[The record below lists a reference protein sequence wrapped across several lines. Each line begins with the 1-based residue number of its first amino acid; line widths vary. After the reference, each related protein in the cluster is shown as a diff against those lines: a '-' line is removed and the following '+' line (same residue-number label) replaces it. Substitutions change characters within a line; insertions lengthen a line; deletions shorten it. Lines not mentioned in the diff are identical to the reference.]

1 MNSPHNYQPLVDEAV
16 ACWMD
21 AEENRFE
28 FCVKANEVV
37 GKYEEGAT
45 VELARQIERSISTVQ
60 NYARVGKMW
69 NKMNSQ
75 KAEIYRD
82 EIKYSFWAL
91 LAPLWDNKVIDMQ
104 GVYHW
109 LDEKKENK
117 WTVENMRA
125 KLPTIDGKS
134 VWKKSA
140 KQFLRMTQRMID
152 AELLN
157 SPALDVDPEDYI
169 KIVRALKLANGRI
182 KQGLGETK

>member
-1 MNSPHNYQPLVDEAV
+1 
-16 ACWMD
+16 MD

-45 VELARQIERSISTVQ
+45 IELANKIERSVSTVQ

-69 NKMNSQ
+69 NKMNPQ
-75 KAEIYRD
+75 KSEIYRD

-109 LDEKKENK
+109 MDEKIQNK
-117 WTVENMRA
+117 WTVEKMRGL
-125 KLPTIDGKS
+125 LPTIDGKS
-134 VWKKSA
+134 VWKRSA

-157 SPALDVDPEDYI
+157 SPAMDVDEKDYK
-169 KIVRALKLANGRI
+169 KIVRALKLTNARI
-182 KQGLGETK
+182 KNGIGDTK